1 MGTEGVPVYCSRKKG
16 GGCDMNQDFD
26 EKSRRDMISY
36 RLEKSHETLKEADYL
51 IAGGYYSTAVSRLYY
66 ACYYAVAALMIK
78 NHIVAQTHAGI
89 KSMLSLHFVRP
100 GKINIQLAKDF
111 FRLFDLRHN
120 NDYDDFTFCD
130 EDTIKDLRPKSE
142 IFITAIENI
151 IKNDQ

>member
-1 MGTEGVPVYCSRKKG
+1 MEPEGVPIYCNRRKG
-16 GGCDMNQDFD
+16 RSSDMNQEFD

-78 NHIVAQTHAGI
+78 NHIIAQTHAGI
-89 KSMLSLHFVRP
+89 KSMLSLHFVRS

-130 EDTIKDLRPKSE
+130 EATINDLRPRSE
-142 IFITAIENI
+142 TFINAIENL
-151 IKNDQ
+151 IKTD